1 MGQRRME
8 KGRGMEEGGRRK
20 EGFCV
25 ASSQGTWDTLHMGT
39 SVVVRPPHSQSNVNL
54 ISSGLKEANNNP
66 NYSSSFYGHQRRW
79 DAEMKTSFRE
89 L

>member
-1 MGQRRME
+1 MERGGWRRE
-8 KGRGMEEGGRRK
+8 EEGGREGRR
-20 EGFCV
+20 EGFCD
-25 ASSQGTWDTLHMGT
+25 ASSRGTWDTLHMST
-39 SVVVRPPHSQSNVNL
+39 SVTVRPPHSQGNVNL

-66 NYSSSFYGHQRRW
+66 NYSSSFYVHQRRR